1 MASTIITPLPDTPRD
16 RSLSRSRALPS
27 RPTTPLRSH
36 SRTSLRASQTTP
48 SGSLNSSTP
57 SDPLAILEPAFSELS
72 DSMADL
78 EANFMHLQL
87 LHESLGRFNE
97 NFGAFL
103 YGLNM
108 NAFCVDFP
116 EAPLPAS
123 FERNGDLLGR
133 GGGGVEESPFRQ
145 RAPPDVGGEQ
155 TFLTSDTSF
164 VENPPMSVKKGTT
177 GGMKFS
183 GVPSSAPRDRQTRGG
198 TAAGRG
204 RGAGGSGIARGTSGR
219 GRGTERGRAGSGIG
233 RGIPR
238 GRARA

>member
-1 MASTIITPLPDTPRD
+1 
-16 RSLSRSRALPS
+16 
-27 RPTTPLRSH
+27 
-36 SRTSLRASQTTP
+36 
-48 SGSLNSSTP
+48 
-57 SDPLAILEPAFSELS
+57 
-72 DSMADL
+72 MADL

-133 GGGGVEESPFRQ
+133 GGGGGGVEESPFRQ

-164 VENPPMSVKKGTT
+164 VENPPMSVKKTT
-177 GGMKFS
+177 AGGMKFS
-183 GVPSSAPRDRQTRGG
+183 GVPGSAPRERQAGGGTRGG

-204 RGAGGSGIARGTSGR
+204 RGTGGSGIARGTSGR
-219 GRGTERGRAGSGIG
+219 GRGTERGRAASGIG